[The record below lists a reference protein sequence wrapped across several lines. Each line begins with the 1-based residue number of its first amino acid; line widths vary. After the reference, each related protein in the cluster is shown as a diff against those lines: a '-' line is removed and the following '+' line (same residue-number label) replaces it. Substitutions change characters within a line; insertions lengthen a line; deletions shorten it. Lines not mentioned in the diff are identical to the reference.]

1 TNATNYF
8 QKEPDRWTGNFVS
21 AKDIQYDKY
30 GTGMVFAE
38 WTAGENPPLLEI
50 TSRFKVQDRHVD
62 LSHKPNQQVK
72 ESKAVLDYFRQP
84 SKLIR
89 TDGLVATTAHHIVVG

>member
-1 TNATNYF
+1 M
-8 QKEPDRWTGNFVS
+8 
-21 AKDIQYDKY
+21 QYDKY

-38 WTAGENPPLLEI
+38 WTAVKNPPLLEI

-62 LSHKPNQQVK
+62 LSHKPDPQATAN
-72 ESKAVLDYFRQP
+72 KAVLDYFRQP

-89 TDGLVATTAHHIVVG
+89 TDGTVATTATIKAREV